1 MADLEKQIDGNQT
14 VTFGWKDIS
23 YSVDTKDGKKQIV
36 KNVSG
41 IVKQGIRL
49 TMRF

>member
-1 MADLEKQIDGNQT
+1 MADLEKQVDENQK

-23 YSVDTKDGKKQIV
+23 YSVDTKDGKKQIL

-41 IVKQGIRL
+41 IIKQGIRFN
-49 TMRF
+49 MRF